1 MIRLAGQ
8 LSSWCRTPLR
18 RGKRDECQLT
28 TYRTHTHGGEKKLQY
43 IRKAKSARM
52 RIEPSA
58 GGSWAAFKFIGKTKH
73 SSVYKKPLDVFPQ
86 TYTFL
91 ILGNSLLVCYFLINR
106 VWLFIYLFYCYFCF
120 YFVNICGPQ

>member
-86 TYTFL
+86 TYH
-91 ILGNSLLVCYFLINR
+91 ILSNSLLVCYFLINR
-106 VWLFIYLFYCYFCF
+106 VCFFIYLFYCYFCF